1 MELVRISGME
11 RSQSMIV
18 SASPGKGATIE
29 KTIFVATEMGTL
41 AIMTNGTC
49 VLEIEKPVIMVT
61 ATENIPD
68 KESLINNQCLV

>member
-1 MELVRISGME
+1 ME
-11 RSQSMIV
+11 RSQNMTAI
-18 SASPGKGATIE
+18 ASPGKGAIIA
-29 KTIFVATEMGTL
+29 KTIFVATETGTL

-49 VLEIEKPVIMVT
+49 VQEIEKPVIMVT